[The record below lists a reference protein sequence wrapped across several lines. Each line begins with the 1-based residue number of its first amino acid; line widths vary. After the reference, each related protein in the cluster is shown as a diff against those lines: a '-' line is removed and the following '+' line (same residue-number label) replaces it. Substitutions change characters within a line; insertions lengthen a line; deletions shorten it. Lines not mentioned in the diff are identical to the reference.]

1 LALKT
6 SKTAEGSIEAVA
18 EKLGSK
24 DRILASAIRAIDKG
38 GEKSLK
44 IRQICSETETTAP
57 SVYYFFGSR
66 DGLIEAA
73 QAARYLRGQR
83 DLSLEFS
90 NAVHACKTK
99 SDFTA
104 VAHRFLEQMFSF
116 ERRPIRSVRVNV
128 LGSSQTRKN
137 LAKAIAQVQLASNKI
152 GGEPIRFAQDMG
164 WVRPDFNPEMYL
176 AWLTGMV
183 NAQLLIELDGNHPD
197 RADWVVIAKRSVC
210 LLLGIPEPKYV
221 KPKSKTK

>member
-1 LALKT
+1 MALKT
-6 SKTAEGSIEAVA
+6 SKTANGRIEPVA

-38 GEKSLK
+38 GEKSVK

-73 QAARYLRGQR
+73 QAARFLRGQR
-83 DLSLEFS
+83 ELSLEFS
-90 NAVHACKTK
+90 NAVHACKSK
-99 SDFTA
+99 SDFVS
-104 VAHRFLEQMFSF
+104 VAHQFLEQMFSL

-128 LGSSQTRKN
+128 LGSSQARKN
-137 LAKAIAQVQLASNKI
+137 LAKAIAQVQLNANKI
-152 GGEPIRFAQDMG
+152 GGEPIRFAQEKG
-164 WVRPDFNPEMYL
+164 WVRSDFNPEMYL
-176 AWLTGMV
+176 AWLIGMV
-183 NAQLLIELDGNHPD
+183 NAQLLIELDGIHPD

-210 LLLGIPEPKYV
+210 LLLGIPEPKFV
-221 KPKSKTK
+221 KPKNKTK

>member
-1 LALKT
+1 M
-6 SKTAEGSIEAVA
+6 A

>member
-1 LALKT
+1 
-6 SKTAEGSIEAVA
+6 VA

>member
-1 LALKT
+1 MALKT

-221 KPKSKTK
+221 MPKSKTK

>member
-1 LALKT
+1 MALKT